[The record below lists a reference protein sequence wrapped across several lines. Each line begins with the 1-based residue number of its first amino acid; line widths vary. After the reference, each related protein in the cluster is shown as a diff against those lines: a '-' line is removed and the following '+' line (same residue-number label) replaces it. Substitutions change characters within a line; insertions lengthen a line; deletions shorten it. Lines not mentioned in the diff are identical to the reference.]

1 MGIMDRPSGLV
12 GEIYTKVKNSID
24 RGEIDDRNF
33 LNEGQLAEQFGSSKG
48 SVKVALQIL
57 CSQGYLVSYPRK
69 GYMVHRFTKEE
80 VNQMQ
85 VIRKQIEM
93 LSVRLVIAHA
103 TDDDIRS
110 LYQYTEEKSESD
122 DPINMNNTLFHLH
135 LAKISGNAYLE
146 ETLEP
151 LLCRASRIMVGEK
164 SDSNRH
170 KLIIDAL
177 LERNLNVAQA
187 RLDEDIKLL

>member
-12 GEIYTKVKNSID
+12 GEIYTKVKNGID
-24 RGEIDDRNF
+24 RGEIDDRDF

-69 GYMVHRFTKEE
+69 GYMIHRFTKEE

-93 LSVRLVIAHA
+93 LSVQLVIAHA
-103 TDDDIRS
+103 ADDEIRS
-110 LYQYTEEKSESD
+110 LYQYTEEASESD
-122 DPINMNNTLFHLH
+122 DPVNMNNTLFHLR
-135 LAKISGNAYLE
+135 LAEISGNAYMA

-164 SDSNRH
+164 SDSDRH
-170 KLIIDAL
+170 RMIIEAL
-177 LERNLNVAQA
+177 LARDIQTAQA
-187 RLDEDIKLL
+187 RIDEDIELL